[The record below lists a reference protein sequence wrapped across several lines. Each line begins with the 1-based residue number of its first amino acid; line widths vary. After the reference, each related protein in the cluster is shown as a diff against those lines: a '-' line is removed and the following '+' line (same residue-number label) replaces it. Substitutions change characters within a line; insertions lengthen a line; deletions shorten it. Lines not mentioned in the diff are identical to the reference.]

1 MADYTF
7 LGLVNDVIGRLNEVP
22 LNSGNFLTA
31 GGHYP
36 QMKESVNSALGDIYQ
51 DQFEWPFTHATEDL
65 VLTPQVHRY
74 NYPMGS
80 KSVNFDTFRIKGDI
94 SLNTQA
100 RKLEPVDY
108 ELFLERYS
116 AVDDQPDRHIGIPR
130 YVSRSPGGQFVLYP
144 APTAAYTL
152 RYEYYTIP
160 VDLSAPDDVPMVPEQ
175 FRRLIVTGAMH
186 YTYLFRGDTEA
197 AVLMD
202 QKFKEGIK
210 TARKLYQN
218 RFEYVRAGEF

>member
-7 LGLVNDVIGRLNEVP
+7 LGLVNDVIGRLNDVP
-22 LNSGNFLTA
+22 LNDNNFLTA

-51 DQFEWPFTHATEDL
+51 DQFEWPFTHATEEL
-65 VLTPQVHRY
+65 ILTPEVHRY
-74 NYPMGS
+74 DYPIAS
-80 KSVNFDTFRIKGDI
+80 KSVSFDTFRIKADAT
-94 SLNTQA
+94 LNTTA
-100 RKLEPVDY
+100 RKLEAVDY
-108 ELFLERYS
+108 EAFLERFS
-116 AVDDQPDRHIGIPR
+116 AVDDQPDRHKGIPR

-144 APTAAYTL
+144 APSAAYTL
-152 RYEYYTIP
+152 RYEYFLIP
-160 VDLSAPDDVPMVPEQ
+160 EDLVEPDDVPLVPSQ

-186 YTYLFRGDTEA
+186 YAYLFRSDPEA
-197 AVLMD
+197 ALLMD

-218 RFEYVRAGEF
+218 RFEYVRAGVI